1 MEPSPHRW
9 CPTSS
14 VTASPCHLPLIGEG
28 IEVLKKLK
36 IPPQKG
42 AARQTQTAPST
53 YRKYSK
59 ATAHKSDSPV
69 SGGAYQDARKVSLVW
84 NARPKH
90 WDLPEFRCSMHPIVT
105 KHSFLPYLF
114 SCERKDRAVGDI
126 RQLQIC
132 SNLSVCFADSSP
144 GRGAF
149 DPLRRGTIPQAL
161 RASSLYTREPWAF
174 YRPGRNIL

>member
-1 MEPSPHRW
+1 MCIRDRSRAPPLQTAKQIKI
-9 CPTSS
+9 TS
-14 VTASPCHLPLIGEG
+14 
-28 IEVLKKLK
+28 
-36 IPPQKG
+36 PQKG
-42 AARQTQTAPST
+42 ADQQIRSAPSIDS
-53 YRKYSK
+53 RYS
-59 ATAHKSDSPV
+59 TVTSYKSDTPV